1 MLTSCLFCPRAFALA
16 VPSVWSHLPSDTHM
30 DHSFT
35 SVRVPD
41 PKARFSPSYSPW
53 HVLRCRLTLYSCTLN
68 HFSHVQLFVTLWIV
82 ARQAPL
88 STGFSRQEY
97 WSGLPYPPSW
107 DLSDSGIKPMSLIC
121 LALAGR
127 FLTTGTTWEAPPT
140 KILYDLFIYLV
151 YPKVFIIYLSP
162 LECKLHKGA
171 AFCFFVQRC
180 LTRSRH
186 KKKRCKKLR
195 ENSVCGKRFR
205 IWISFVK
212 SLKNS
217 YQTL

>member
-1 MLTSCLFCPRAFALA
+1 MLQPQLQPLACLT
-16 VPSVWSHLPSDTHM
+16 LPSHFIFLHTKSRQSCPTLCDPM
-30 DHSFT
+30 DCGPPGS
-35 SVRVPD
+35 SE
-41 PKARFSPSYSPW
+41 
-53 HVLRCRLTLYSCTLN
+53 
-68 HFSHVQLFVTLWIV
+68 
-82 ARQAPL
+82 

-107 DLSDSGIKPMSLIC
+107 DLSGSGIKPMSLIF

-171 AFCFFVQRC
+171 VFCFFVQRC

-186 KKKRCKKLR
+186 QEKK
-195 ENSVCGKRFR
+195 GA
-205 IWISFVK
+205 
-212 SLKNS
+212 KN
-217 YQTL
+217 